1 MKMSLTVYA
10 LAVLL
15 FFVTLAAYWFHS
27 AGLGV
32 LAAGLSVAIVVIGQT
47 MWRCPH
53 CGESLG
59 RIEGSPRFCQNCG
72 GELEDFE

>member
-1 MKMSLTVYA
+1 MKMSLKQVKYLVYA

-32 LAAGLSVAIVVIGQT
+32 LAAGLCAGVVAIGRT
-47 MWRCPH
+47 M
-53 CGESLG
+53 
-59 RIEGSPRFCQNCG
+59 
-72 GELEDFE
+72 